1 MPLLCLSFPES
12 GQNARIHTNS
22 SAGKHDGRHM
32 LTGSRKIEKPG
43 RTMVRPGS
51 PVRNVI
57 SATGPS
63 GQTEKYRATGQAIP
77 PLQPVETIDDYPTY
91 LRHLFVG
98 DGQRRRDTEG
108 GIAEKEPVAQD
119 AALLEKLHYPVEF
132 PALAELH
139 SQQQTAATDALH
151 GGVTA
156 QQRLEKRPLRSTLPN
171 SPSSIIY
178 SMAASP
184 AAQQTG

>member
-1 MPLLCLSFPES
+1 MVS
-12 GQNARIHTNS
+12 GGEI
-22 SAGKHDGRHM
+22 
-32 LTGSRKIEKPG
+32 RK
-43 RTMVRPGS
+43 R
-51 PVRNVI
+51 
-57 SATGPS
+57 
-63 GQTEKYRATGQAIP
+63 
-77 PLQPVETIDDYPTY
+77 
-91 LRHLFVG
+91 
-98 DGQRRRDTEG
+98 